1 MVMVFAR
8 SYASYLAHLYSR
20 RVRPPHSSSAP
31 PTPSS
36 PPRPRQ
42 PTPLS
47 PPWWC
52 HLQQKNKMSILNG
65 WQIFDNNKNFFRVE
79 ATSSSS
85 SFVERR
91 QTFKKVCSIF
101 LLTKESIYRKKNH
114 LSTIKPINL
123 KLTFFRWNIFFVCY
137 GTTLPCNFLPCTF
150 HALSQYV
157 SKLTIRSIS
166 KVLELLTHGE
176 NPSV

>member
-85 SFVERR
+85 FVERR

-157 SKLTIRSIS
+157 SKLKIRSFS

>member
-1 MVMVFAR
+1 MVMVFSR

-85 SFVERR
+85 FVERR

-157 SKLTIRSIS
+157 SKLKIRSFS